1 MNFTFFIWVERQ
13 KTEILNS
20 TMRVV
25 FFIWRQIQI
34 PWYTIT
40 LLPRKLL
47 TDHKINHEV
56 PHTGMQKKQNKKQ
69 YFCNNPGS
77 RDFLSSKSTFAV
89 GNRAFRCEARENKTS
104 GIDLTF
110 WTEVE
115 RTMETMPCFPLS
127 LFYFSLNGLSWKKGM
142 LVTSLVCMFTCFVSG
157 LVNNYLFYG
166 EGINITLRQIRRLLL
181 NISWPIL
188 LYAATSSPAG
198 QNIFRVLGEARG
210 DIPAKRL
217 FSCRIATETDTRDI
231 RARAS
236 YSRGYFKPNL
246 CFFKVLH

>member
-1 MNFTFFIWVERQ
+1 
-13 KTEILNS
+13 
-20 TMRVV
+20 MRVV

-56 PHTGMQKKQNKKQ
+56 PHTKPFTVWYAKKQNKKQ

-110 WTEVE
+110 
-115 RTMETMPCFPLS
+115 
-127 LFYFSLNGLSWKKGM
+127 
-142 LVTSLVCMFTCFVSG
+142 
-157 LVNNYLFYG
+157 
-166 EGINITLRQIRRLLL
+166 
-181 NISWPIL
+181 
-188 LYAATSSPAG
+188 
-198 QNIFRVLGEARG
+198 
-210 DIPAKRL
+210 
-217 FSCRIATETDTRDI
+217 
-231 RARAS
+231 
-236 YSRGYFKPNL
+236 
-246 CFFKVLH
+246 